1 MIQNPSQQSFLNK
14 TSRDKFVLNL
24 NLPFVLRKQKKN
36 EPLFNIDNLQINVFG
51 TIVPNVQI
59 PPNEVRFGGQSV
71 NVSSY
76 SRPNYQPLTVNFVI
90 DNRFYNYWLLWKWL
104 NILNDARTS
113 VYTGS
118 EIDKLTPIDRTEI
131 GNLIEYQTIFSIF
144 SLNEYNK
151 KVVEFIYYNA
161 FITDLGSIEYNY
173 QNAELI
179 TSTAQF
185 QFDQLDIKLLT

>member
-36 EPLFNIDNLQINVFG
+36 EPLLDIDNLQISVFG

-59 PPNEVRFGGQSV
+59 PANEVRFGGQSV

-118 EIDKLTPIDRTEI
+118 ETDKLTPIDRTEI

-173 QNAELI
+173 QNTELI
-179 TSTAQF
+179 TSTVQF